1 MLLFRRPHVTSSPT
15 PWMVFRLL
23 AVSVFLVSLDATIV
37 VAAFPS
43 LRQEFGGNLA
53 TDLSWILNAYTIT
66 TAALLVPAGRLA
78 DLMGR
83 KRLFLQGLLLF
94 TLGSLLCG
102 LAPSVWTL
110 VAARFVQ
117 ALGAVLLTPASLAL
131 LLEAFPKE
139 KRAIAVSLW
148 TVVGALAAA
157 VGPAIGSW
165 VIEASSWRW
174 AFLINLPIGL
184 VAWWLSRR
192 LLIESRNVPLGASL
206 DLTGVAL
213 LTAAGAL
220 LTLGIVNSEVWG
232 WRSWATTASLVAG
245 IMAILSYIAWA
256 RDRKDATVDLEL
268 FEDRTYRFVTLAT
281 LVFGIAFSMM
291 FLSSFLFLM
300 GIWKYSQ
307 SLTGLAVAMGP
318 FVVMPVAIATGR
330 WAARHGHRPVLVIG
344 GVLYGVAQLWLWWRV
359 DATPAYWLVW
369 FPSQVMGGAAIGLL
383 LPGLSAA
390 AVVRLSPA
398 RFGVGGAVNNAVRQ
412 LGGVLGTAIAVV
424 LVGAPNAPLS
434 DYKQVFLVLAAVGFA
449 TALLSLPI
457 DTRPAPSFAH

>member
-1 MLLFRRPHVTSSPT
+1 MSLFHRPHVTSNLS

-23 AVSVFLVSLDATIV
+23 AVSAFLVSLDATIV

-43 LRQEFGGNLA
+43 LRQEFSGNLA
-53 TDLSWILNAYTIT
+53 TDLSWIMNAYTIT
-66 TAALLVPAGRLA
+66 TAALLVPAGRLS

-83 KRLFLQGLLLF
+83 KRLFLRGLLLF
-94 TLGSLLCG
+94 TLGSLLCS

-192 LLIESRNVPLGASL
+192 LLVESSNVPLGASL
-206 DLTGVAL
+206 DLMGVAL
-213 LTAAGAL
+213 LTMGGAL

-232 WRSWATTASLVAG
+232 WRSWATTASLVTG

-256 RDRKDATVDLEL
+256 RDKKDAAVDLEL

-318 FVVMPVAIATGR
+318 FVVMPVAIASGR

-359 DATPAYWLVW
+359 DATSAYWLVW
-369 FPSQVMGGAAIGLL
+369 FPSQVVGGAAIGLL

-390 AVVRLSPA
+390 AV
-398 RFGVGGAVNNAVRQ
+398 
-412 LGGVLGTAIAVV
+412 
-424 LVGAPNAPLS
+424 
-434 DYKQVFLVLAAVGFA
+434 GFV

-457 DTRPAPSFAH
+457 DTRPAPSLAQ